1 MRTYLSKTLSMVVPV
16 LLAVLVPLSA
26 LSAWVDLEIDDTDRY
41 VAAVAPLASDPE
53 VRTTV
58 ADQITDATMQQ
69 IDAGPLQDVVRNFL
83 HRAVLS
89 FTTTDAFQ
97 DAWNAANRTA
107 HEAVTA
113 ALNGNAGEAVTIDLA
128 PVTERVKEDLKANGI
143 PFADRIPVQHTE
155 ITLISAERADQLR
168 QTFRL
173 LRAGSVLPAVGT
185 VVFAVLTVVVAGIAA
200 RTRAGRPGGEHGA
213 AGTGNTRDRTS
224 VTGTAGAAG
233 RTSARGA
240 AGTEAALAATAL
252 VGLGFALGALV
263 LRVVV
268 AIARNRV
275 LAGVPTGQTG
285 GAAAVYDALTGSL
298 RTTAWTVLGA
308 GLAVALCAMLA
319 RRGGVPA
326 GAWRARR
333 ASEDG
338 PGHSGSR
345 DCRIGDD

>member
-1 MRTYLSKTLSMVVPV
+1 MVPV

-26 LSAWVDLEIDDTDRY
+26 LSAWVDLEIDDTNRY

-58 ADQITDATMQQ
+58 ADQITDATMKQ
-69 IDAGPLQDVVRNFL
+69 IDAGPLQDVVRDFL
-83 HRAVLS
+83 HQAVLS

-97 DAWNAANRTA
+97 TAWNAINRTA

-113 ALNGNAGEAVTIDLA
+113 ALHGNAGEAVTIDLA
-128 PVTERVKEDLKANGI
+128 PVTEQVKKNLEKNGV
-143 PFADRIPVQHTE
+143 PFADRIPVQHTQ
-155 ITLISAERADQLR
+155 ITLISADRADQLR

-185 VVFAVLTVVVAGIAA
+185 VVFAVLAVVVAGVTA
-200 RTRAGRPGGEHGA
+200 RARGGRPGNGHDTAGA
-213 AGTGNTRDRTS
+213 GDTGNTGDP
-224 VTGTAGAAG
+224 GHAGNAGNAAG
-233 RTSARGA
+233 RTSARGT
-240 AGTEAALAATAL
+240 AGAEAALAATAL

-263 LRVVV
+263 LRAVL
-268 AIARNRV
+268 AIARNRI
-275 LAGVPTGQTG
+275 LAEVPSGDTG

-308 GLAVALCAMLA
+308 GLAVTLCAMLA
-319 RRGGVPA
+319 RRGGGPA

-333 ASEDG
+333 AAGDG